1 MKERKII
8 YLLMLTIISSIFF
21 VACHSKED
29 DLNQKTSIPLFDQS
43 VIETIQGVNETTWRI
58 SEVISSYDNDDGFLL
73 STECLSDDKYTFKPG
88 TEDIEVTLGNK
99 MCYGEISDSESFE
112 AKIIFNENEQTV
124 QLLFKDCMIQK
135 DGQYD
140 YKTCFISEYY
150 LAELTEDRMV
160 FYSDNTEFIGEY
172 TEALIFER
180 I

>member
-1 MKERKII
+1 MKNRKII
-8 YLLMLTIISSIFF
+8 YLSLITIISSIFF
-21 VACHSKED
+21 IACNSKED

-43 VIETIQGVNETTWRI
+43 VLETILGSNETTWRI

-88 TEDIEVTLGNK
+88 IEDIEVTLGNK

-112 AKIIFNENEQTV
+112 AKVIFNENEQTV

-135 DGQYD
+135 DGQYF

-160 FYSDNTEFIGEY
+160 FYFDNAEFVGEY
-172 TEALIFER
+172 TEALIFEK